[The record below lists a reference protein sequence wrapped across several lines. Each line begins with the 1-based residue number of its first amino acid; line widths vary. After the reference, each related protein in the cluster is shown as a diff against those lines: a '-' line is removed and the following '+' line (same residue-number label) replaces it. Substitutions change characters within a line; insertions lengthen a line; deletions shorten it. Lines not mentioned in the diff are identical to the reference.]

1 MAREVRR
8 ALVVATASG
17 EDVNPT
23 PAGRG
28 GARVEPDVL
37 GTIDDSLP
45 FEPTGERI
53 VSIAW
58 RTWVYTDTGPKRRRY
73 GYLRAGSVVDAR
85 GPALT
90 NAGCPG
96 GWYRINP
103 RGFVCVGLG
112 ATTDTAHPLV
122 EQLRVRP
129 ARGEGLPYRYA
140 LSGQPPPFRYFRLPT
155 REQMAEVE
163 GAEVHGRAARWLALV
178 ETNGVRAALGEPTE
192 PPAFLAKGGAV
203 HKPYGVEQP
212 IRYRVHAGQF
222 SGDSGFPLLEVFR
235 WEGRELALTSE
246 LDIVALDRTRV
257 VRPSEFSGVALG
269 EGETLPV
276 AFTDRAATSVWKL
289 GDGGALRDPREVG
302 RRTGFVLTGTELPGS
317 LLETSDGSYVPASA
331 LRRIEA
337 RREFP
342 SFATGDRK
350 WIDIS
355 IRQQTLVAY
364 VGQKPVFATLVS
376 TGRGGMGDPETEMA
390 TVRGTFMIHH
400 KDVSS
405 TMNGDEDRS
414 DAFNLIDVP
423 FVQYFHK
430 GFALHG
436 AYWHDEFGRQ
446 RSHGCV
452 NLAPKDAAW
461 LFEWT
466 DPPVPQGWHG
476 VINKERGTVVH
487 VRP

>member
-1 MAREVRR
+1 M
-8 ALVVATASG
+8 VATASG
-17 EDVNPT
+17 EQAAATAAPRRDAV
-23 PAGRG
+23 
-28 GARVEPDVL
+28 VEPDVI
-37 GTIDDSLP
+37 GTVDDSLP
-45 FEPTGERI
+45 FEPTGERL

-58 RTWVYTDTGPKRRRY
+58 RTWVYTDTGPKRGRY
-73 GYLRAGSVVDAR
+73 GYLRAGAVVDAR
-85 GPALT
+85 GPALV

-112 ATTDTAHPLV
+112 ATTDLDHPLV

-129 ARGEGLPYRYA
+129 RRGQGFPYRYA
-140 LSGQPPPFRYFRLPT
+140 LTGQPTPYRYFRLPT

-163 GAEVHGRAARWLALV
+163 GPEVHDRAARWLAQT
-178 ETNGVRAALGEPTE
+178 ETNGVRAVLGEPTE
-192 PPAFLAKGGAV
+192 PPAFLANGGLV
-203 HKPYGVEQP
+203 QKPYGVEQP
-212 IRYRVHAGQF
+212 IRYRVHAGQM
-222 SGDSGFPLLEVFR
+222 SRDGGFPLLEVFR
-235 WEGRELALTSE
+235 WEGREMALTSE

-257 VRPSEFSGVALG
+257 VRPSEFSGILLG
-269 EGETLPV
+269 DEETLPV

-289 GDGGALRDPREVG
+289 NERGGLEPQGEVG
-302 RRTGFVLTGTELPGS
+302 RRTGFVLTGERLPGG
-317 LLETSDGSYVPASA
+317 LAETSEGSYVPASA
-331 LRRIEA
+331 LRIVEPRKD
-337 RREFP
+337 FP

-364 VGQKPVFATLVS
+364 VGRKPVFVTLVS
-376 TGRGGMGDPETEMA
+376 AGRGGLGDPEEVPA

-405 TMNGDEDRS
+405 TMNGDEDRA
-414 DAFNLIDVP
+414 DAFNLVDVP

-430 GFALHG
+430 GYALHG
-436 AYWHDEFGRQ
+436 AYWHNDFGRE
-446 RSHGCV
+446 RSQGCV
-452 NLAPKDAAW
+452 NLSPKDSAW

-466 DPPVPQGWHG
+466 DPPVPEGWHG
-476 VINKERGTVVH
+476 VLNKERGTVVL